1 MSTTRS
7 SASLGRCPDCRAE
20 IHGVDVLIEYERSDE
35 ERAVYAGCPGCGE
48 VVHPDPA

>member
-20 IHGVDVLIEYERSDE
+20 IDDFDVLIEYERAE
-35 ERAVYAGCPGCGE
+35 ERAVYAECPGCGE
-48 VVHPDPA
+48 VVRPDPA